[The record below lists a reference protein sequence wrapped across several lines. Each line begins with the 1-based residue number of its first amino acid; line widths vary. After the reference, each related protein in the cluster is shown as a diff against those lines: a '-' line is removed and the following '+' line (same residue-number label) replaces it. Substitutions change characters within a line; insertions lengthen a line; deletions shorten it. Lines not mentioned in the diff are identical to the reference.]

1 MESLTDTGQLGQHS
15 KEEMIVS
22 LWDVVTLTGQPN
34 FQGRRKSVSVSQ
46 QSNWDLGYLDWE

>member
-1 MESLTDTGQLGQHS
+1 MESLTDTGQLGQRS